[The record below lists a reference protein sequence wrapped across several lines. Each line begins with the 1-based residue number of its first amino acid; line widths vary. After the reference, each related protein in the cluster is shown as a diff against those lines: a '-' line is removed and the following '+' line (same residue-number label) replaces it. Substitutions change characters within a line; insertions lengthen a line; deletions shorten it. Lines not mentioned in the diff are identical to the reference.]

1 MLGRARW
8 PWPLPPQTA
17 QVRTERAA
25 HRLASA
31 PASSLEAAS
40 CSLNPQSFL
49 TAEGTAEATAEGTGN
64 PRESDNPEPY
74 GPSDRRSNTGEEGI
88 H

>member
-8 PWPLPPQTA
+8 PWQLLPQTA
-17 QVRTERAA
+17 QVLMERAA

-31 PASSLEAAS
+31 PESALGVAS
-40 CSLNPQSFL
+40 CFLSPQRSL
-49 TAEGTAEATAEGTGN
+49 TAEGTAEATAEGKESL
-64 PRESDNPEPY
+64 PESDNPEPY
-74 GPSDRRSNTGEEGI
+74 GPSDRSSNTGEEDI